1 MIELLELACRA
12 LGPLRE
18 EVVLL
23 GGASI
28 PLWITDP
35 AARPARLS
43 NDVDVIVE
51 VATYVAYQRFAE
63 RLRERKFAE
72 DSKSKVICRFVYRE
86 EATEL
91 VLDVMPTSES
101 VLGFGGGWARQ
112 AFSAA
117 ERITLPSGCE
127 IRAAIPPYLLA
138 TKIEAFRG
146 RGKGDFLASHDFED
160 IVVLVDGRN
169 ELQRELERAK
179 PDLKRFVAEAIG
191 QIRHDPL
198 FGGGLEGAVGPFDRE
213 RVPIVDARLASIAG
227 LAGENASE
235 TT

>member
-1 MIELLELACRA
+1 MIDLLELACRA

-51 VATYVAYQRFAE
+51 VATYGAYQRFAE
-63 RLRERKFAE
+63 HLRERKFVE
-72 DSKSKVICRFVYRE
+72 DTESKEVCRFVYRE

-91 VLDVMPTSES
+91 ALDVIPTNES
-101 VLGFGGGWARQ
+101 VLGFAGGWARQ

-117 ERITLPSGCE
+117 ERITLRSSCE
-127 IRAAIPPYLLA
+127 IRAATPPYLLA
-138 TKIEAFRG
+138 TKIEAFNG
-146 RGKGDFLASHDFED
+146 RGKGDFLVSHAFED
-160 IVVLVDGRN
+160 VVVLVDGRE
-169 ELQRELERAK
+169 ELQRELERSE
-179 PDLKRFVAEAIG
+179 PELKRFVAEVIA
-191 QIRHDPL
+191 QMRRDPL
-198 FGGGLEGAVGPFDRE
+198 FRGGLEGAVGPFDRE
-213 RVPIVDARLASIAG
+213 RVPIVDQRLASMAE
-227 LAGENASE
+227 LAA
-235 TT
+235 

>member
-43 NDVDVIVE
+43 KDVDVIVE
-51 VATYVAYQRFAE
+51 VATYGAYQRFAE
-63 RLRERKFAE
+63 RLRVRKFVE
-72 DSKSKVICRFVYRE
+72 NSESNVICRFVYHE

-91 VLDVMPTSES
+91 VLDVMPTDES

-117 ERITLPSGCE
+117 E
-127 IRAAIPPYLLA
+127 
-138 TKIEAFRG
+138 
-146 RGKGDFLASHDFED
+146 
-160 IVVLVDGRN
+160 
-169 ELQRELERAK
+169 
-179 PDLKRFVAEAIG
+179 
-191 QIRHDPL
+191 
-198 FGGGLEGAVGPFDRE
+198 
-213 RVPIVDARLASIAG
+213 
-227 LAGENASE
+227 
-235 TT
+235 

>member
-23 GGASI
+23 GGAAI

-43 NDVDVIVE
+43 KDVDVIIE
-51 VATYVAYQRFAE
+51 VATYGAYQRFAE
-63 RLRERKFAE
+63 RLREQKFTE
-72 DSKSKVICRFVYRE
+72 DAKSKVICRFFYGE
-86 EATEL
+86 ETTEL
-91 VLDVMPTSES
+91 VLDVMPTDES
-101 VLGFGGGWARQ
+101 VLGFGGGWAQQ

-117 ERITLPSGCE
+117 EWVTLPSGQKM
-127 IRAAIPPYLLA
+127 RAATPPYLLA

-160 IVVLVDGRN
+160 VVVLVDGRD
-169 ELQRELERAK
+169 ELLRELEQAE
-179 PDLKRFVAEAIG
+179 PEVKRFVAEAIG
-191 QIRHDPL
+191 QMRRDPL
-198 FGGGLEGAVGPFDRE
+198 FRGGLEGAIGPFDRE
-213 RVPIVDARLASIAG
+213 RVPIVDERLASIAE
-227 LAGENASE
+227 LVA
-235 TT
+235 

>member
-18 EVVLL
+18 EIVLL

-43 NDVDVIVE
+43 KEVDVIVE
-51 VATYVAYQRFAE
+51 VATYGAYQRFAE
-63 RLRERKFAE
+63 RLRVRKFVE
-72 DSKSKVICRFVYRE
+72 NSESNVICRFVYRE

-91 VLDVMPTSES
+91 VLDVMPTDES

-117 ERITLPSGCE
+117 EWVVLPSGCE
-127 IRAAIPPYLLA
+127 LRAATSPYLLA

-146 RGKGDFLASHDFED
+146 RGKGDFLASRDFED
-160 IVVLVDGRN
+160 IVVLVDGRY
-169 ELQRELERAK
+169 ELLSELEQAESELRQS
-179 PDLKRFVAEAIG
+179 VAEAID
-191 QIRHDPL
+191 QMRRDPM
-198 FGGGLEGAVGPFDRE
+198 FRGGLEGAIGPFDRE
-213 RVPIVDARLASIAG
+213 RVPIVDARLASIAE
-227 LAGENASE
+227 LK
-235 TT
+235 

>member
-1 MIELLELACRA
+1 MIDLLELACRA

-43 NDVDVIVE
+43 KDVDVIVE

-63 RLRERKFAE
+63 RLREQKFAE
-72 DSKSKVICRFVYRE
+72 DAESKVICRFVYRE

-101 VLGFGGGWARQ
+101 VLGFGGGWAQQ

-117 ERITLPSGCE
+117 EWITLPSGFE
-127 IRAAIPPYLLA
+127 IRAVTPPYLLA

-146 RGKGDFLASHDFED
+146 RGKGDFLTSHDFED
-160 IVVLVDGRN
+160 VVVLIDGRN
-169 ELQRELERAK
+169 ELQRELERAE
-179 PDLKRFVAEAIG
+179 PELKRFIAEAID
-191 QIRHDPL
+191 QMRRDPL
-198 FGGGLEGAVGPFDRE
+198 FRGGLEGAIGPFDRE
-213 RVPIVDARLASIAG
+213 RVPIVDERLASIAE
-227 LAGENASE
+227 LTGEGASG
-235 TT
+235 TA